1 MNPLFVVIMGII
13 FLRERLN
20 KLEISG
26 IVVILL
32 GTIIISLKGASNI
45 DSIFIPGVQYV
56 LISGLIYSIA
66 TVIAKKQ
73 IMFVDASLMALSR
86 ILLLFIFSVGALIV
100 LDLPIIIP
108 SSAFK
113 NVAIGS
119 VLGPFFNCH
128 SGIPCFKIYKS
139 IKSFNDWQ
147 HS

>member
-86 ILLLFIFSVGALIV
+86 ILLLFIFSVRSTNCIGFAYYYS
-100 LDLPIIIP
+100 IICI
-108 SSAFK
+108 
-113 NVAIGS
+113 
-119 VLGPFFNCH
+119 
-128 SGIPCFKIYKS
+128 
-139 IKSFNDWQ
+139 
-147 HS
+147 